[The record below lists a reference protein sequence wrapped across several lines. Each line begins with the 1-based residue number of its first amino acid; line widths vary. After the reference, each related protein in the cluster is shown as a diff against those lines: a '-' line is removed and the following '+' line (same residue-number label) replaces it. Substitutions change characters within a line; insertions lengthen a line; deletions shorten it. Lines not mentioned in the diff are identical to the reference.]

1 VLEAGALGAGALG
14 AGALAR
20 PVHVAVV
27 GGGISGLA
35 AAHRLRTLLGPGAR
49 ITLVD
54 RAERLGGVL
63 RTVDLAGVPMDVG
76 AEAFLARRPEV
87 PALAAELGLTDR
99 LARPS
104 GASATVRAGGR
115 TIGLPG
121 RTVLGVPG
129 STARLDDLLSPS
141 ALARAVAERELAL
154 DWDGADRSVGE
165 LLRARFGDE
174 LTDRLVDPLLSGVY
188 AGRVDGLGLPRSP
201 RGWTPAP
208 PHSRPPPT
216 PCSHHSHHS
225 RHKDLP
231 ASRGFRP
238 GESGI
243 PSAWRNR

>member
-1 VLEAGALGAGALG
+1 MSE

-49 ITLVD
+49 ITLLD

-99 LARPS
+99 LAHPS

-129 STARLDDLLSPS
+129 STARLDDLLSPH
-141 ALARAVAERELAL
+141 ALARAGAERELAL
-154 DWDGADRSVGE
+154 DWDGADRSVGG

-188 AGRVDGLGLPRSP
+188 AGRVDGLGLR
-201 RGWTPAP
+201 
-208 PHSRPPPT
+208 
-216 PCSHHSHHS
+216 
-225 RHKDLP
+225 
-231 ASRGFRP
+231 
-238 GESGI
+238 
-243 PSAWRNR
+243 